1 MTTADNHIAW
11 FRHTGPYIKAHR
23 GRTFVVYLGNG
34 ALDSPELTTLIHD
47 LALLHSLGV
56 RLVLV
61 HATRSAIDTAL
72 ATDSADLF
80 HKGIRITD
88 DATLTIARDTASEQ
102 RVKLEQ
108 LLSMGLPNTP
118 LRGARLRVLGGNV
131 VTARPLGIVDGVDY
145 LHSGKVRRIDSEALL
160 AILQHDAI
168 ALLSPLGYSPAGEL
182 FNISATELAETVAVS
197 LGADK
202 LIFLDRPPG
211 LEAADGA
218 LIRQC
223 TVASAQGLDI
233 ADAEQR
239 RLRDAACRACEQGV
253 GRSHLISFEKEGAL
267 LEELFTHDGSGTLIA
282 QNPYEQARPAE
293 IEDIASIVELIR
305 PLEDSGILVRRSRER
320 LEEEIGHFSILERDG
335 RVIACAALYPYD
347 AEKVGEIACVAT
359 HADYRGAGR
368 AEQLLRELLAQAKKR
383 SLSHVFVLTTQS
395 THWFLEQGFEVAS
408 PEQLPGEKQRF
419 YNWQRNAT
427 VLSRPV

>member
-1 MTTADNHIAW
+1 MTTTDNHIAW

-34 ALDSPELTTLIHD
+34 ALDSPELATLIHD

-56 RLVLV
+56 RLVIV

-72 ATDSADLF
+72 ATDPTDSF

-131 VTARPLGIVDGVDY
+131 VTARPLGVVDGVDY
-145 LHSGKVRRIDSEALL
+145 LHSGKVRRIDVEAML
-160 AILQHDAI
+160 AMLQHDAI

-182 FNISATELAETVAVS
+182 FNISATELAESVAVS

-211 LEAADGA
+211 LEATDGS

-223 TVASAQGLDI
+223 TVASAQRLDI
-233 ADAEQR
+233 ANGEQR

-253 GRSHLISFEKEGAL
+253 ARSHLISFEKEGAL

-335 RVIACAALYPYD
+335 RVIACAALYPYE

-368 AEQLLRELLAQAKKR
+368 AEQLLQELLAQAKKH

-395 THWFLEQGFEVAS
+395 THWFLEQGFEVTT